1 MLFSA
6 SGSLATM
13 ANALPYAIA
22 AAIAYPGRQVVA
34 ACGDGGLTMLMGEL
48 ATIAK
53 YKLPIKIVVFKNNAL
68 GEIKWEQLAME
79 GNPSFGVDLQ
89 PIDFAAIARACGI
102 RGYTLERPQD
112 ADSVMREAFA
122 HPDAA
127 LVEAVIDPN
136 EPPMPG
142 HINSSQALNFAKALT
157 RGDEDRFA
165 IIKDVLRDK
174 VREVI

>member
-1 MLFSA
+1 
-6 SGSLATM
+6 
-13 ANALPYAIA
+13 
-22 AAIAYPGRQVVA
+22 
-34 ACGDGGLTMLMGEL
+34 MGEL

-53 YKLPIKIVVFKNNAL
+53 YKLPIKIIVIKNNAL
-68 GEIKWEQLAME
+68 GEIKWEQLVME

-89 PIDFAAIARACGI
+89 PIDFAAVARACGI

-122 HPDAA
+122 QPDAA

-142 HINSSQALNFAKALT
+142 HITSSQALNFAKALA
-157 RGDEDRFA
+157 RGDENRFA
-165 IIKDVLRDK
+165 IIKDVIARQGPRGDLAGAAR
-174 VREVI
+174 